1 MSQVTFYILS
11 EDSGETQQSVPAH
24 FMQACLLAA
33 FYYQQNRK
41 VFIYTDNQQDAFTV
55 DETLWQFDGD
65 SFVPH
70 NLLGEGPKF
79 GTPVE
84 ISWMPPTHP
93 RPVLINLS
101 LHLPDFTNNFQ
112 QIIDFVPADE
122 QLKKL
127 ARVRY
132 SAYKKLGHSLVTEN
146 VTTSSLSTDSHSTEN
161 EKLSASTNESLNS
174 NNQTEE

>member
-1 MSQVTFYILS
+1 MSQVTFYILNENSS
-11 EDSGETQQSVPAH
+11 EAVPAH
-24 FMQACLLAA
+24 FAQACSLAA

-41 VFIYTDNQQDAFTV
+41 VFIYTDNQQDAFMV
-55 DETLWQFDGD
+55 DEYLWQFDGD

-70 NLLGEGPKF
+70 NLLGEGPQF

-101 LHLPDFTNNFQ
+101 VQLPDFSSNFQ
-112 QIIDFVPADE
+112 QIIDFVPNDE
-122 QLKKL
+122 QLKIA

-132 SAYKKLGHSLVTEN
+132 SAYKKLGHTLLTET
-146 VTTSSLSTDSHSTEN
+146 V
-161 EKLSASTNESLNS
+161 ESQNS
-174 NNQTEE
+174 NNQTEDK

>member
-1 MSQVTFYILS
+1 MSQVTFYILNGHDI
-11 EDSGETQQSVPAH
+11 ENNIDSNSTQVPAH
-24 FMQACLLAA
+24 FMQACILAA

-41 VFIYTDNQQDAFTV
+41 VFIYTDNQEDAFLV

-93 RPVLINLS
+93 RPILINLS
-101 LHLPDFTNNFQ
+101 LQLPDFSNNFQ
-112 QIIDFVPADE
+112 QIIDFVPHDE
-122 QLKKL
+122 QLKVA
-127 ARVRY
+127 ARQRY
-132 SAYKKLGHSLVTEN
+132 SAYKKLGHVL
-146 VTTSSLSTDSHSTEN
+146 STEN
-161 EKLSASTNESLNS
+161 ISTEPVDTPNS
-174 NNQTEE
+174 NNQTEDK

>member
-1 MSQVTFYILS
+1 MSQVTFYILA
-11 EDSGETQQSVPAH
+11 ESGTEQPVPPH
-24 FMQACLLAA
+24 FAQACTLAA

-55 DETLWQFDGD
+55 DEYLWQFDGD

-101 LHLPDFTNNFQ
+101 LQLPDFSNNFQ
-112 QIIDFVPADE
+112 QIIDFVPCDE
-122 QLKKL
+122 QLKIA
-127 ARVRY
+127 ARHRY
-132 SAYKKLGHSLVTEN
+132 SAYKKLGHT
-146 VTTSSLSTDSHSTEN
+146 LST
-161 EKLSASTNESLNS
+161 EKVETPNS
-174 NNQTEE
+174 NNQEDK

>member
-1 MSQVTFYILS
+1 MSQVTFYILTESGS
-11 EDSGETQQSVPAH
+11 EHLPEH
-24 FMQACLLAA
+24 FAQACSLAA

-41 VFIYTDNQQDAFTV
+41 VFIYTDNQQDGFLV
-55 DETLWQFDGD
+55 DEYLWQFDGD

-101 LHLPDFTNNFQ
+101 SQLPDFSSNFQ
-112 QIIDFVPADE
+112 QIIDFVPNNE
-122 QLKKL
+122 KLKIA
-127 ARVRY
+127 ARQRY
-132 SAYKKLGHSLVTEN
+132 SAYKKLGHSL
-146 VTTSSLSTDSHSTEN
+146 STEKL
-161 EKLSASTNESLNS
+161 EKDDPSKEALSSEAADTPNS
-174 NNQTEE
+174 NNQTEDK

>member
-1 MSQVTFYILS
+1 MSQVTFYILA
-11 EDSGETQQSVPAH
+11 ESGTDTLPAH
-24 FMQACLLAA
+24 FVQACSLAA

-55 DETLWQFDGD
+55 DEYLWQFDGD

-101 LHLPDFTNNFQ
+101 LHLPDFSNNFQ
-112 QIIDFVPADE
+112 QIIDFVPSDE
-122 QLKKL
+122 QLKIA
-127 ARVRY
+127 ARHRY
-132 SAYKKLGHSLVTEN
+132 SAYKKLGHTLSTEN
-146 VTTSSLSTDSHSTEN
+146 V
-161 EKLSASTNESLNS
+161 EKQNS
-174 NNQTEE
+174 NNQTEDK

>member
-1 MSQVTFYILS
+1 MSQVTFYILNDEESS
-11 EDSGETQQSVPAH
+11 EQLPAH
-24 FMQACLLAA
+24 FAQACSLAA

-41 VFIYTDNQQDAFTV
+41 VFIYTDNQQDAFMV
-55 DETLWQFDGD
+55 DEHLWQFDGD

-93 RPVLINLS
+93 RFVLINLS
-101 LHLPDFTNNFQ
+101 LQLPDFSSNFQ
-112 QIIDFVPADE
+112 QIIDFVPHDE
-122 QLKKL
+122 QLKNA

-132 SAYKKLGHSLVTEN
+132 SSYKKLGHTL
-146 VTTSSLSTDSHSTEN
+146 STEN
-161 EKLSASTNESLNS
+161 LSITKLATEKRPSDTAESQIS
-174 NNQTEE
+174 NNQTEDK